1 MLLETGGFVS
11 VFCFADVN
19 DKLFYYS
26 CSLQVPALIFWGLH
40 LFVSCLS
47 HPIWNKFTNCLA
59 SRQNCPAKPEHS
71 GQVFIWTW
79 KMSSC
84 FFSIL
89 SFFFISQ
96 CRPCAWLL
104 SSIKFVLKVTTFTTV
119 VCSSIFLNFPKCQ
132 FCIIFVSFNMTK
144 NWLVFK
150 YYYEVSHSGIHPFKT
165 KQLLLSFELLY
176 LSEDFF
182 HRQNI
187 YILLLPFFFWL

>member
-1 MLLETGGFVS
+1 METGGFVS
-11 VFCFADVN
+11 VFCFADIN

-26 CSLQVPALIFWGLH
+26 CSLQVPALIFWVLH

-47 HPIWNKFTNCLA
+47 HPIWNEFTNCLA
-59 SRQNCPAKPEHS
+59 TKPEHS

-84 FFSIL
+84 FFSLL

-104 SSIKFVLKVTTFTTV
+104 SSIKCVLKVTTYTTV

-132 FCIIFVSFNMTK
+132 FCIILALFLNLQVHLIFVSFNMTK
-144 NWLVFK
+144 NWLVF
-150 YYYEVSHSGIHPFKT
+150 
-165 KQLLLSFELLY
+165 
-176 LSEDFF
+176 
-182 HRQNI
+182 
-187 YILLLPFFFWL
+187 